1 MKKQTE
7 INFSKISKEQTS
19 DLTTV
24 VKCEAGKQY
33 SKLNTEYS
41 MKTFFYSFAILLFS
55 FCAKAQE
62 NNPFTIGFEK
72 SSPSKILGEQRKV
85 WVHIPNSNGGNE
97 NTGKGRYPVIYLLDG
112 DANFN
117 NIVSTTEFM
126 SSAGLCPPMIVVG
139 VLHPARITDLTF
151 GTDKETPGVVGRG
164 EKFML
169 YVEKEL
175 MPYIESNYPTASY
188 KIFIGHSVGGLT
200 VVNTLIHHPHLFNA
214 YVSLDGALWWNNQ
227 QIVKEAKIALANTNY
242 KGKTLFMALANRM
255 EKGMDT
261 ITVQKD
267 TTEGT
272 ELIRSN
278 LVFIAAIFKTKINQL
293 RFKHVFYENDDH
305 SSVRLIG
312 EYDALRF
319 IFDYYK
325 LKIYNSELDN
335 PDFKLDSL
343 LVTHYN
349 KVSEQ
354 IGYLIK
360 PDESQVN
367 NLAYRMLY
375 QKQFIKAEALFKL
388 NITNYPETAN
398 CYDGLGDLYLAK
410 GDKAKAIE
418 NFKKTLLLKAIP
430 ETKQKLEILLM
441 EKK

>member
-1 MKKQTE
+1 
-7 INFSKISKEQTS
+7 
-19 DLTTV
+19 
-24 VKCEAGKQY
+24 
-33 SKLNTEYS
+33 
-41 MKTFFYSFAILLFS
+41 MKTFFYSLAILLFS

-62 NNPFTIGFEK
+62 NNPFTTGFEK
-72 SSPSKILGEQRKV
+72 YSPSEILGEQRKV
-85 WVHIPNSNGGNE
+85 WIHIPNVNGGNE

-117 NIVSTTEFM
+117 TVVSITEFM
-126 SSAGLCPPMIVVG
+126 SNAGLCPPMIVVG
-139 VLHPARITDLTF
+139 ILHPARMTDLTF
-151 GTDKETPGVVGRG
+151 GTDKETPGIVGNG

-169 YVEKEL
+169 YMEKEL
-175 MPYIESNYPTASY
+175 MPYIESNYPTAPY
-188 KIFIGHSVGGLT
+188 KIFIGHSVGGLA
-200 VVNTLIHHPHLFNA
+200 VVNTLIHQPNLFSA

-227 QIVKEAKIALANTNY
+227 QIVTDAKMVLSTQNY

-255 EKGMDT
+255 ERGMDT
-261 ITVQKD
+261 LQVQKD

-278 LVFIAAIFKTKINQL
+278 LEFIKDISKNKTNQL

-305 SSVRLIG
+305 SSVRMIG

-325 LKIYNSELDN
+325 LKIYNSELGD

-349 KVSEQ
+349 TVSEQ
-354 IGYLIK
+354 IGYPVK
-360 PDESQVN
+360 PDENQVN
-367 NLAYRMLY
+367 SLGYYMLS
-375 QKQFIKAEALFKL
+375 QKQFSKSEALFKL
-388 NITNYPETAN
+388 NIANYPETAN

-418 NFKKTLLLKAIP
+418 SFKKTLSLKAIP
-430 ETKQKLEILLM
+430 ETKEKLDLLLK

>member
-1 MKKQTE
+1 
-7 INFSKISKEQTS
+7 
-19 DLTTV
+19 
-24 VKCEAGKQY
+24 
-33 SKLNTEYS
+33 
-41 MKTFFYSFAILLFS
+41 MKTFFCFFMILLFS
-55 FCAKAQE
+55 FYAKAQE
-62 NNPFTIGFEK
+62 NNPFTVGFQT
-72 SSPSKILGEQRKV
+72 SSPSKILGEQRTV
-85 WVHIPNSNGGNE
+85 WIHIPNSNEGNK
-97 NTGKGRYPVIYLLDG
+97 NTDKERYPVIYLLDG

-117 NIVSTTEFM
+117 TIVSMTEFM

-139 VLHPARITDLTF
+139 ILHPDRMTDLTF
-151 GTDKETPGVVGRG
+151 GTDEETPGIVGRG

-169 YVEKEL
+169 YLEKEL
-175 MPYIESNYPTASY
+175 MPYIESIYPTASY

-200 VVNTLIHHPHLFNA
+200 VVNTLIHHPYLFNA

-227 QIVKEAKIALANTNY
+227 QIVTETKSILANKNY
-242 KGKTLFMALANRM
+242 KGKALFIALANRM

-261 ITVQKD
+261 LAVQKD

-278 LVFIAAIFKTKINQL
+278 LEFIKDIFKNKTNQL
-293 RFKHVFYENDDH
+293 RFQHKYYENDDH

-325 LKIYNSELDN
+325 LKIYNSQLDDPN
-335 PDFKLDSL
+335 FKLDSI

-349 KVSEQ
+349 NVSEQ

-360 PDESQVN
+360 PDENQVN
-367 NLAYRMLY
+367 SLGYYMLN

-388 NITNYPETAN
+388 NISNYPETAN

-410 GDKAKAIE
+410 GDKLKAIE
-418 NFKKTLLLKAIP
+418 SFKKTLTLKAIP
-430 ETKQKLEILLM
+430 ETEQKLETLLK
-441 EKK
+441 EKE

>member
-1 MKKQTE
+1 MQTV
-7 INFSKISKEQTS
+7 ILIPV
-19 DLTTV
+19 D
-24 VKCEAGKQY
+24 AIRQY
-33 SKLNTEYS
+33 FKSYFKNPP
-41 MKTFFYSFAILLFS
+41 KTFFCSFTILLFS
-55 FCAKAQE
+55 FCAKGQE

-72 SSPSKILGEQRKV
+72 SSPSKILGEQRTI
-85 WVHIPNSNGGNE
+85 WIHIPNSNGGNE
-97 NTGKGRYPVIYLLDG
+97 NAGKRRYPVIYLLDG

-117 NIVSTTEFM
+117 NIVSITEFM
-126 SSAGLCPPMIVVG
+126 SNAGLCPPMIVVG
-139 VLHPARITDLTF
+139 VLHPARMTDLTF
-151 GTDKETPGVVGRG
+151 GTDQETPGIVGRG

-169 YVEKEL
+169 YMEKEL

-200 VVNTLIHHPHLFNA
+200 VVNTLIHHPNLFNA

-227 QIVKEAKIALANTNY
+227 QIVTEAKMILANKNY

-255 EKGMDT
+255 ERGMDT
-261 ITVQKD
+261 LAVQKD

-278 LVFIAAIFKTKINQL
+278 LEFIKDIFKNKTNQL
-293 RFKHVFYENDDH
+293 RFKHTFYENDDH

-325 LKIYNSELDN
+325 LKIYNSELDDPN
-335 PDFKLDSL
+335 FKLDSL

-349 KVSEQ
+349 NVSEQ

-367 NLAYRMLY
+367 NLGYYMLN

-410 GDKAKAIE
+410 GDKLKAIE
-418 NFKKTLLLKAIP
+418 SFKKTLSLKIIP
-430 ETKQKLEILLM
+430 ETKQKLETLLK

>member
-1 MKKQTE
+1 
-7 INFSKISKEQTS
+7 
-19 DLTTV
+19 
-24 VKCEAGKQY
+24 
-33 SKLNTEYS
+33 
-41 MKTFFYSFAILLFS
+41 MKTFICSFTILLFS
-55 FCAKAQE
+55 FCAKGQE
-62 NNPFTIGFEK
+62 SNLFTIGFEK
-72 SSPSKILGEQRKV
+72 SSPSKTLSEERKV
-85 WVHIPNSNGGNE
+85 WIHIPNSNGGNE

-117 NIVSTTEFM
+117 SVVSITEFM

-139 VLHPARITDLTF
+139 ILHPARMADLTF
-151 GTDKETPGVVGRG
+151 GTDKDMPGIVGKG

-188 KIFIGHSVGGLT
+188 KVFIGHSVGGLT
-200 VVNTLIHHPHLFNA
+200 VVNTLVHRPNLFNA
-214 YVSLDGALWWNNQ
+214 YVSLDGALWWNDQ
-227 QIVKEAKIALANTNY
+227 QIVNEAKTTLANKNY

-255 EKGMDT
+255 ERGMDT
-261 ITVQKD
+261 LGVQKD
-267 TTEGT
+267 TSEGT

-278 LVFIAAIFKTKINQL
+278 LEFITDIFKNKKNQL

-305 SSVRLIG
+305 GSVRLIG

-325 LKIYNSELDN
+325 LKIYNSELDD
-335 PDFKLDSL
+335 PEFKLDSL
-343 LVTHYN
+343 LVAHYN
-349 KVSEQ
+349 TVSAQ
-354 IGYLIK
+354 IGYPVK
-360 PDESQVN
+360 PDESLVN
-367 NLAYRMLY
+367 NLGYYMLR

-418 NFKKTLLLKAIP
+418 SFKKTLTLKLIP
-430 ETKQKLEILLM
+430 ETKEKLETLLK
-441 EKK
+441 EN

>member
-1 MKKQTE
+1 
-7 INFSKISKEQTS
+7 
-19 DLTTV
+19 
-24 VKCEAGKQY
+24 
-33 SKLNTEYS
+33 
-41 MKTFFYSFAILLFS
+41 MKTFFCFFTILLFS
-55 FCAKAQE
+55 FYAKAQE
-62 NNPFTIGFEK
+62 NNPFTVGFEI
-72 SSPSKILGEQRKV
+72 SLPSKILGEMRTV
-85 WVHIPNSNGGNE
+85 WIHIPNINEGNK

-117 NIVSTTEFM
+117 TVVSMTEFM
-126 SSAGLCPPMIVVG
+126 GSAGLCPPMIVVG
-139 VLHPARITDLTF
+139 ILHPDRMTDLTF
-151 GTDKETPGVVGRG
+151 GMDEETPGIVGRG
-164 EKFML
+164 EEFML

-200 VVNTLIHHPHLFNA
+200 VVNTLIHHPYLFNA

-227 QIVKEAKIALANTNY
+227 QIVIEAKMILANKNY

-255 EKGMDT
+255 ERGMDT
-261 ITVQKD
+261 LTVQKD

-278 LVFIAAIFKTKINQL
+278 LEFTKDIFKNKSNQL
-293 RFKHVFYENDDH
+293 RFQHKYYENDDH
-305 SSVRLIG
+305 SSVSLIG

-325 LKIYNSELDN
+325 LKIYNSELDD

-343 LVTHYN
+343 LITHYN
-349 KVSEQ
+349 NVSVQ
-354 IGYLIK
+354 IGYPIN
-360 PDESQVN
+360 PDESLVN
-367 NLAYRMLY
+367 NLGYYMLR

-388 NITNYPETAN
+388 NISNYPETAN

-410 GDKAKAIE
+410 GDKLKAIE
-418 NFKKTLLLKAIP
+418 SFKKTLSLKAIP
-430 ETKQKLEILLM
+430 ETEQKLETLLK

>member
-1 MKKQTE
+1 MQ
-7 INFSKISKEQTS
+7 IRPNFK
-19 DLTTV
+19 
-24 VKCEAGKQY
+24 
-33 SKLNTEYS
+33 NS
-41 MKTFFYSFAILLFS
+41 MKPLFYSFTILLFS
-55 FCAKAQE
+55 FCAQAQE

-72 SSPSKILGEQRKV
+72 SSSSKILDEQRKV
-85 WVHIPNSNGGNE
+85 WIHIPNSNGGND

-117 NIVSTTEFM
+117 TVVSITEFM
-126 SSAGLCPPMIVVG
+126 SNAGLCPPMIVVG
-139 VLHPARITDLTF
+139 ILHPARMTDLTF
-151 GTDKETPGVVGRG
+151 GTDKETPGIVGRG
-164 EKFML
+164 EKFIL

-175 MPYIESNYPTASY
+175 MPFIESNYPTVSY

-200 VVNTLIHHPHLFNA
+200 VVNTLIHHPYLFNA
-214 YVSLDGALWWNNQ
+214 YVSLDGALWWNDQ
-227 QIVKEAKIALANTNY
+227 QIVTEAKMILANKNY

-255 EKGMDT
+255 ERGMDT
-261 ITVQKD
+261 LKVQKD
-267 TTEGT
+267 TTEST

-278 LVFIAAIFKTKINQL
+278 LEFIKDIFKNKTNQL
-293 RFKHVFYENDDH
+293 RFQHKFYEKDDH

-312 EYDALRF
+312 VYDALRF

-335 PDFKLDSL
+335 PNFKLDSL
-343 LVTHYN
+343 LVTHYIN
-349 KVSEQ
+349 VSEQ

-367 NLAYRMLY
+367 SLGYHMLN

-410 GDKAKAIE
+410 GDKLKAIE
-418 NFKKTLLLKAIP
+418 SFKKTLSLKVIP
-430 ETKQKLEILLM
+430 ETKQKLETLLK

>member
-1 MKKQTE
+1 MVFIKSIFK
-7 INFSKISKEQTS
+7 NF
-19 DLTTV
+19 
-24 VKCEAGKQY
+24 
-33 SKLNTEYS
+33 
-41 MKTFFYSFAILLFS
+41 MKTFFYSFAMLLFS
-55 FCAKAQE
+55 FCVQAQE
-62 NNPFTIGFEK
+62 NNPFTIGFERI
-72 SSPSKILGEQRKV
+72 SSSDILGEQRKV
-85 WVHIPNSNGGNE
+85 WIHIPNSNGGNE

-117 NIVSTTEFM
+117 SIVSITEFM
-126 SSAGLCPPMIVVG
+126 SNAGLCPPMIVVG
-139 VLHPARITDLTF
+139 VLHPDRMTDLTF
-151 GTDKETPGVVGRG
+151 GADKETPGIVGNG

-200 VVNTLIHHPHLFNA
+200 VVNTLIHHPNLFKA

-227 QIVKEAKIALANTNY
+227 QIITDAKVILANTNY
-242 KGKTLFMALANRM
+242 KVKTLFMALANRM
-255 EKGMDT
+255 ERGMDT
-261 ITVQKD
+261 LKVQKD

-278 LVFIAAIFKTKINQL
+278 LEFIRYVSNNKKNQL
-293 RFKHVFYENDDH
+293 RFKHKYYEDDNH

-325 LKIYNSELDN
+325 LNIYNSELEDAN
-335 PDFKLDSL
+335 FKLDSL

-349 KVSEQ
+349 NVSEQ
-354 IGYLIK
+354 IGYLVK

-367 NLAYRMLY
+367 SLAYHMLN
-375 QKQFIKAEALFKL
+375 QKQFDKAEALFKL
-388 NITNYPETAN
+388 NIANYPETAN

-410 GDKAKAIE
+410 GDKTNAIAS
-418 NFKKTLLLKAIP
+418 FKKTLSLIAIP
-430 ETKQKLEILLM
+430 ETKEKLDILLK

>member
-1 MKKQTE
+1 
-7 INFSKISKEQTS
+7 
-19 DLTTV
+19 
-24 VKCEAGKQY
+24 
-33 SKLNTEYS
+33 

-175 MPYIESNYPTASY
+175 MPYIESNYPTTSY

-255 EKGMDT
+255 ERGMDT
-261 ITVQKD
+261 IEVQKD